1 MNSLKLNSKTNTA
14 VAHFATGSQFAPQ
27 PNFRRGSKISGN
39 RTGSNKFAPAAI
51 STALLSLSTAL
62 LASLPAHADV
72 TEGQVEL
79 SPFIG
84 YHMFD
89 SDQNLEDRKTYGAR
103 LGYSFTPHWA
113 IEGAVSRVNSG
124 VEDASLVSNN
134 EGQFTSPADDVDL
147 TLYQVD
153 ALYHFRPD
161 NKFSPYIVGGYG
173 EADYSPSISDKN
185 MSTFNVGA
193 GVKYWVN
200 DNLALRFD
208 VRDHLVS
215 EVFANSYHNI
225 SATVGVSFA
234 FGGKA
239 KSKPYQAAAPKPVK
253 RAVAAEVI
261 VLEFEDIHFDF
272 DKATLTPEAR
282 SILQRSI
289 TTLQDNPKSKVRIA
303 GYTSASGTAEHNQG
317 LSERRATTIKNYL
330 IEDGGISAKR
340 LSVIG
345 YGDTR
350 PGSHEASPDKLNSVA
365 AKENMRALFE
375 IIVE

>member
-1 MNSLKLNSKTNTA
+1 MNSLKFNSKTNTA
-14 VAHFATGSQFAPQ
+14 VAHLATGSQLAPQ
-27 PNFRRGSKISGN
+27 PNFRRGLKVSGK
-39 RTGSNKFAPAAI
+39 RTGSNKIAPAAI
-51 STALLSLSTAL
+51 STTLLSLATAL
-62 LASLPAHADV
+62 FTSLPANAEV

-84 YHMFD
+84 YHIFE
-89 SDQNLEDRKTYGAR
+89 SDQNLEDRMTYGAR

-113 IEGAVSRVNSG
+113 IEGAVSMVNSG
-124 VEDASLVSNN
+124 VEDASLISNN
-134 EGQFTSPADDVDL
+134 EGQFTSPTDDVDL

-153 ALYHFRPD
+153 ALYHFLPD

-173 EADYSPSISDKN
+173 AADYSPSISDKD
-185 MSTFNVGA
+185 MSTFNLGA

-200 DNLALRFD
+200 DNLALRLD
-208 VRDHLVS
+208 VRDHLVG
-215 EVFANSYHNI
+215 EVFSNSFNNI

-234 FGGKA
+234 FGGKP
-239 KSKPYQAAAPKPVK
+239 KSKPYRAVAQKPVE

-282 SILQRSI
+282 SILQGSI
-289 TTLQDNPKSKVRIA
+289 TTLRDNPKSKVRIA

-317 LSERRATTIKNYL
+317 LSERRATAIKNYL
-330 IEDGGISAKR
+330 VNDGGISAKR

-350 PGSHEASPDKLNSVA
+350 PGSHEASPSTLNSVA